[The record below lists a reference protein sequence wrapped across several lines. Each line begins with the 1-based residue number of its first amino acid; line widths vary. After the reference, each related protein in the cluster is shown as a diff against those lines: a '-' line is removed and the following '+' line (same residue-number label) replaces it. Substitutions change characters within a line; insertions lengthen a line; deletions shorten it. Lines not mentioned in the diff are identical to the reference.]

1 MAITKI
7 HAVKASVQKAVD
19 YICNPDK
26 TEGRILVDSFAC
38 TPQTAGHEFD
48 YILSHGTGQ
57 GDNKAFHLIQ
67 SFATGEVTPEK
78 AHKLGKE
85 LADRLLQGNYSY
97 VLATHTNTRTT
108 HNHLIFC
115 ACNNFDHKKY
125 LDTKNSYKYLRHLSD
140 EICRENGI
148 SVIEDPSGR
157 RGISYKEWMS
167 DKAGKSWKT
176 QLKNDI
182 RACIKSS
189 DSYDMFIQEMTSLG
203 YEIKG
208 SALSDGKDG
217 SGGSV
222 SKYISFRAPGYD
234 HFVRGSFRT
243 LGKGFTKEEIAS
255 EIIRQRDVRE
265 ARAPMPVKSI
275 YDYKPKADIR
285 RKTEPFT
292 RLIDTSDVKFM
303 ENVRLKKWADKKNLQ
318 AVAHAYAGAGSLA
331 ELNRKIDD
339 AEKNIRDINDEIIRC
354 EKTLSELKELSVYVQ
369 NYQRYKVFDSH
380 YRAAKDREAYYEA
393 HESQLMI
400 YDAAVR
406 HIRESGMDPK
416 QVSYKQVMD
425 GIQKMQERSES
436 LKEKYRGLHD
446 ELRDMTRQKELI
458 REYLKKPE
466 QKDYLISSKNNR
478 KHEI

>member
-1 MAITKI
+1 MPA
-7 HAVKASVQKAVD
+7 H
-19 YICNPDK
+19 
-26 TEGRILVDSFAC
+26 
-38 TPQTAGHEFD
+38 PQAG
-48 YILSHGTGQ
+48 L
-57 GDNKAFHLIQ
+57 
-67 SFATGEVTPEK
+67 
-78 AHKLGKE
+78 
-85 LADRLLQGNYSY
+85 
-97 VLATHTNTRTT
+97 
-108 HNHLIFC
+108 
-115 ACNNFDHKKY
+115 
-125 LDTKNSYKYLRHLSD
+125 
-140 EICRENGI
+140 

-157 RGISYKEWMS
+157 RGVSYKEWMS

-189 DSYDMFIQEMTSLG
+189 DSYDMFIQKMSSLG

-208 SALSDGKDG
+208 SALSDGENG
-217 SGGSV
+217 SGRLV
-222 SKYISFRAPGYD
+222 PKYISFRAPGYD
-234 HFVRGSFRT
+234 RFVRGSFRT

-265 ARAPMPVKSI
+265 ARAPMPVKNI

-303 ENVRLKKWADKKNLQ
+303 ENAGLKRWADKKNLQ

-369 NYQRYKVFDSH
+369 NYQRYMVFDSH
-380 YRAAKDREAYYEA
+380 YRAAKDKETYYED

-406 HIRESGMDPK
+406 HIKERGLDPSK
-416 QVSYKQVMD
+416 VTYRQVTD
-425 GIQKMQERSES
+425 GIQRMTEKSDS
-436 LKEKYRGLHD
+436 LKGKYRAVRDEIRDMEKQRNLITEYLGKEQGRPPSVLSK
-446 ELRDMTRQKELI
+446 ELRQNER
-458 REYLKKPE
+458 
-466 QKDYLISSKNNR
+466 
-478 KHEI
+478 